1 MKTEYRTL
9 SVGNSLELC
18 ELEAKCFGDP
28 WTEKMFIDSLS
39 SKYTQAIGAFCE
51 DRLVGYVMWI
61 FAGDCFEI
69 LNVATDPEMRR
80 RGIAKRMINLLAG
93 YARECGIANIL
104 LEVRQSNTPART
116 LYEYLGFKAVG
127 VRRNYYKNPVENAIL
142 MDLKIE
148 KKVTENE
155 K

>member
-1 MKTEYRTL
+1 MKIEYKTL
-9 SVGNSLELC
+9 SVKYSAELAV
-18 ELEAKCFGDP
+18 LEAKCFGDP

-51 DRLVGYVMWI
+51 DKLVGYLMWI
-61 FAGDCFEI
+61 FVGDAFEI
-69 LNVATDPEMRR
+69 LNVATDPLMRR
-80 RGIAKRMINLLAG
+80 CGIAGRMITLLAG
-93 YARECGIANIL
+93 YARECGIFNIL
-104 LEVRQSNTPART
+104 LEVRESNTPART
-116 LYEYLGFKAVG
+116 LYEKIGFKPVG
-127 VRRNYYKNPVENAIL
+127 VRKNYYKNPVENAIL

>member
-1 MKTEYRTL
+1 MKIEYKTIG
-9 SVGNSLELC
+9 VKYSLELC

-28 WTEKMFIDSLS
+28 WTQKMFIDSLS

-51 DRLVGYVMWI
+51 DKLVGYIMWI
-61 FAGDCFEI
+61 FAGDAFEI

-80 RGIAKRMINLLAG
+80 QGIAKRMIKLLSG
-93 YARECGIANIL
+93 YACECNIENIL
-104 LEVRQSNTPART
+104 LEVRESNTPART
-116 LYEYLGFKAVG
+116 LYELLGFKVVG
-127 VRRNYYKNPVENAIL
+127 VRKNYYKNPIENAIL

-148 KKVTENE
+148 KKVVENE